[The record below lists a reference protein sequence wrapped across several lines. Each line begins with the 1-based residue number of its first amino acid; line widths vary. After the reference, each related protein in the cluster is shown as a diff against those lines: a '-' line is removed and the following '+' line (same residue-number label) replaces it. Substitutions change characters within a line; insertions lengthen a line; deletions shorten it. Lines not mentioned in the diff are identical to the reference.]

1 MKESFKTRNIQLLR
15 KIDQIFGSSY
25 DLHKVIVK
33 IYREIGKVLD
43 TGNFYIALYNR
54 ADNTVSFE
62 IYTIEGKEMRPKS
75 RRLSK
80 GLTEH
85 VIRSK
90 KPLRINSSYRKACEK
105 LKIEPRG
112 KDAKSWLGVP
122 MIYKNNVEGVIT
134 IQDYRKENVYSAE
147 DESFLLSIASR
158 AAVVIANTKLI
169 DEKMKR
175 AQELSLMNK
184 IADRL
189 TRSLKIDTIC
199 GSIARSIT
207 QNFKNYNISI
217 FLVEHR
223 KVVLKK
229 LSRNFRDEITRDLR
243 VKFGEK
249 VMSTIIK
256 TGETIVAN
264 DISKTPLYRF
274 YGYIRVKSG
283 ICIPLRIATRTIG
296 VMNIDC
302 DEQNA
307 FDEETVRTLELIA
320 DLTSVALHNAQL
332 TEDAGNQSKELAVS
346 FTIARS
352 LISTLALDE
361 VLREILDVIAN
372 TFGYTS
378 CAVLL
383 TDPEANRLYIKASHG
398 YPRSIRYIMRD
409 QRLKSG
415 RKGICAHVAATGKP
429 YYASDVS
436 KDPYYVAGK
445 KSVRSEAAVPL
456 KMKDEVIG
464 VLDIESEKLD
474 AFSERDLR
482 MFSVFASQAA
492 IAIENDRLY
501 NEIRAL
507 SLTDSLSKAANRRH
521 FDLMLDSEIK
531 KAKGYSRPL
540 SLAMIDLDDFKAFN
554 DKYGHLAGD
563 KILIHI
569 SRTLRKN
576 VRDTDFVARYGGE
589 EFTIILPETS
599 NAFAMKVSERVRCAV
614 EKNAL
619 NIKGLG
625 KKKMTISIGVAS
637 FPDNADNAAELIHS
651 ADRALYRAKQMG
663 KNCVAALE

>member
-1 MKESFKTRNIQLLR
+1 MKTSFTTRNILLLR

-25 DLHKVIVK
+25 DLHKVIRK
-33 IYREIGKVLD
+33 IYKEIGKVLD
-43 TGNFYIALYNR
+43 TSNFYIALYNR
-54 ADNTVSFE
+54 AVNVIGFE
-62 IYTIEGKEMRPKS
+62 IYTIEGKEIIPKS
-75 RRLSK
+75 RKLSK
-80 GLTEH
+80 GLTEY

-90 KPLRINSSYRKACEK
+90 KPLRINSSYKEVCER
-105 LKIEPRG
+105 LKIQPKG

-169 DEKMKR
+169 DEKMVR
-175 AQELSLMNK
+175 AKELALMNEL
-184 IADRL
+184 ADHL
-189 TRSLKIDTIC
+189 TRSLKVDTIC
-199 GSIARSIT
+199 RSAAKSIT
-207 QNFKNYNISI
+207 QNLKNCNVSI

-229 LSRNFRDEITRDLR
+229 LSSNFRDGISRDSR
-243 VKFGEK
+243 SKFSEK

-256 TGETIVAN
+256 KGETIVAN
-264 DISKTPLYRF
+264 DISTSPLYRL
-274 YGYIRVKSG
+274 YGYTPVKSG
-283 ICIPLRIATRTIG
+283 VCIPLRISTKTIG
-296 VMNIDC
+296 VLSIDC
-302 DEQNA
+302 DEPNA
-307 FDEETVRTLELIA
+307 FDEETVRSLELIA
-320 DLTSVALHNAQL
+320 NLVSVALHNAQL
-332 TEDAGNQSKELAVS
+332 TEEATNQSKELTVS

-352 LISTLALDE
+352 LMSTLELDD
-361 VLREILDVIAN
+361 VLREILGVIAN

-383 TDPEANRLYIKASHG
+383 TDEKRDRLYIKASHG
-398 YPRSIRYIMRD
+398 YPRYIRYIMKD
-409 QRLKSG
+409 QKLKSG
-415 RKGICAHVAATGKP
+415 REGICAHAASTGKP
-429 YYASDVS
+429 YYAADVS

-445 KSVRSEAAVPL
+445 KSVKSEVAVPL
-456 KMKDEVIG
+456 KIKDEVIG

-492 IAIENDRLY
+492 IAVENDRLY
-501 NEIRAL
+501 NEIKSL
-507 SLTDSLSKAANRRH
+507 SLTDSLTKAANRRH
-521 FDLMLDSEIK
+521 FDLMLNSEFR

-540 SLAMIDLDDFKAFN
+540 SLVMIDLDDFKSFN
-554 DKYGHLAGD
+554 DRYGHLAGD

-569 SRTLRKN
+569 SQILIKN

-599 NAFAMKVSERVRCAV
+599 NTLAMKVSETICNSV
-614 EKNAL
+614 EKNVL
-619 NIKGLG
+619 KIEGVG

-637 FPDNADNAAELIHS
+637 FPDNAETTAELVHS

-663 KNCVAALE
+663 KNCVATL